1 MHFLSF
7 GQKSMSYGVYCM
19 NCNYQLPLCLDLGA
33 TLVCQSDP
41 TWYKSDPKSTC
52 TQNDLRRLGQKT
64 TDFRLQVD
72 FLHGTLL
79 FIFVYYDTVV
89 RSWVSIRVSVVIRYN
104 FHLRVTSQICN
115 LLTL

>member
-52 TQNDLRRLGQKT
+52 TQN
-64 TDFRLQVD
+64 
-72 FLHGTLL
+72 
-79 FIFVYYDTVV
+79 
-89 RSWVSIRVSVVIRYN
+89 N
-104 FHLRVTSQICN
+104 
-115 LLTL
+115 